1 MPAAWRELALRT
13 SDTWFL
19 RANTVRR
26 TYCVQLS
33 RAQNYAQSYLCKN
46 AKNAKN
52 PVFSEIF
59 AMTPRASAEDET
71 WRRRLVSVSATP
83 ARGPTGKTNAP
94 PILPDFAR
102 VTPSKRRVNFCR
114 RLIFFIVCRR
124 LFFSFFL
131 QAARFT
137 FLRQIWVFFLAW
149 QKRKRKSELLGIFT
163 TNPILG

>member
-102 VTPSKRRVNFCR
+102 VTPGKRRVIFYR
-114 RLIFFIVCRR
+114 RRIVFIFFAGGA
-124 LFFSFFL
+124 FHFSASDF
-131 QAARFT
+131 
-137 FLRQIWVFFLAW
+137 
-149 QKRKRKSELLGIFT
+149 G
-163 TNPILG
+163 